1 MIIQAKDETERI
13 QRSADAKIDQRWRCF
28 SHKIAKLLLKKRDD
42 KNKQSRVKIYVVSLC
57 RVDCRISLKC
67 QNSIV
72 KCQNTSLQNTL
83 RFVLYLEDSI
93 VKSTVQKQS

>member
-42 KNKQSRVKIYVVSLC
+42 KNKQSRVKMS
-57 RVDCRISLKC
+57 
-67 QNSIV
+67 
-72 KCQNTSLQNTL
+72 
-83 RFVLYLEDSI
+83 
-93 VKSTVQKQS
+93 KSTLCHFAVLNLFKVSKLDCQVSKYQSAKYSAIRGFSCSI

>member
-28 SHKIAKLLLKKRDD
+28 SHKIAKLLLKKRED
-42 KNKQSRVKIYVVSLC
+42 KNKQSRV
-57 RVDCRISLKC
+57 SLKC

-72 KCQNTSLQNTL
+72 KCQNISLQNTSL
-83 RFVLYLEDSI
+83 
-93 VKSTVQKQS
+93 